1 MLTLGA
7 LAVDR
12 DGRIFPAPGSPAP
25 ALRFRWRGRPCEAR
39 LEPGRLRL
47 SALAGRIPS
56 TAEPGADRPWTVREV
71 QAVPRALPGGLVLRV
86 TPDHR
91 LRLEG
96 EAPAGGTVT
105 ALLGELVRF
114 ALALDPY
121 LERLESAGAGTAK
134 T

>member
-12 DGRIFPAPGSPAP
+12 DGRISPLPGSAP
-25 ALRFRWRGRPCEAR
+25 PSLRFTWRGRPCEAW

-71 QAVPRALPGGLVLRV
+71 QTVPRALDGGLALRV

-91 LRLEG
+91 LRLEA
-96 EAPAGGTVT
+96 EAPSGGTAT
-105 ALLGELVRF
+105 ALLSEMVRF

-121 LERLESAGAGTAK
+121 LDRLESAGAGTVK